1 MKRVS
6 IIGCPGSGKSYFARQ
21 LHAATGLP
29 LFHLD
34 KIYHELHLGNDRIE
48 NRNLWRSELNKVIKN
63 YSWITDGNYFST
75 QDLRLPLS
83 DTIII
88 FDYPLRIVYR
98 RLLKR
103 RWVYRNAKR
112 PDMPDDWQESLN
124 LAFIRSHVLGFRKK
138 YRSQAVPILE
148 LLPESIEVV
157 TFKKPKQARQYLASI
172 K

>member
-1 MKRVS
+1 
-6 IIGCPGSGKSYFARQ
+6 
-21 LHAATGLP
+21 
-29 LFHLD
+29 
-34 KIYHELHLGNDRIE
+34 
-48 NRNLWRSELNKVIKN
+48 VIKN
-63 YSWITDGNYFST
+63 YNWITNGNYFST